1 MLFISHTVSIPEHEI
16 EMHAIRSQ
24 GAGGQNVNKV
34 STAIHLRFN
43 IKSSSLPAFYKEKL
57 LCMTDHHITKDG
69 IIIIKAQQHRS
80 QEKNR
85 QLAQQK
91 LIALIRQAAI
101 TLKARKPTRE
111 KLKTCAAKYFLRITK
126 AHSLFFTPYDLRLM
140 TRLKSSPIIPVYS

>member
-101 TLKARKPTRE
+101 TLKARKPTRPSRSA
-111 KLKTCAAKYFLRITK
+111 KQKRLNKKTQRGKTKNLRGK
-126 AHSLFFTPYDLRLM
+126 VFSQDN
-140 TRLKSSPIIPVYS
+140 